1 MRCVCRCTISTSH
14 CINVSFTIN
23 LELIGIE
30 NPGATQHHRHK
41 KKHLHKYGYGE
52 ADAHPIEWA
61 HFEPPDSFVQEGL
74 RGLRAFELCSS
85 IVIFYDKTNSMWQL
99 VWFVDAK
106 KKII

>member
-1 MRCVCRCTISTSH
+1 MFVH
-14 CINVSFTIN
+14 YY

-74 RGLRAFELCSS
+74 LRLRACVSFCDP
-85 IVIFYDKTNSMWQL
+85 YTRHG
-99 VWFVDAK
+99 
-106 KKII
+106 